1 MRFLLSGLI
10 VLLIFVYACKKNE
23 DITNLDANV
32 NQVYAFDIGNAWE
45 VNIST
50 KVKGFMEQEN
60 NGKFKMSLSYTIDLV
75 TPAGKTISGIT
86 SKTEDKIDKEKL
98 PDFILDS
105 QFNLDTTYAAGKYK
119 AIINIRDVITGKTA
133 SAMGTFDLTKE

>member
-1 MRFLLSGLI
+1 MKYLLPGLI
-10 VLLIFVYACKKNE
+10 ILLTLIYACKKE
-23 DITNLDANV
+23 DSLKLEASV
-32 NQVYAFDIGNAWE
+32 NQAYAFDISTAWE

-50 KVKGFMEQEN
+50 RVKGFMQEEN
-60 NGKFKMSLSYTIDLV
+60 NGKFKMSISYTIDLV
-75 TPAGKTISGIT
+75 TPGGKTINGIV

-105 QFNLDTTYAAGKYK
+105 QFNLDTTYVPGKYK

-133 SAMGTFDLTKE
+133 SATGSFDLTKD

>member
-1 MRFLLSGLI
+1 MKYLLPGLI
-10 VLLIFVYACKKNE
+10 LLLTFVYACKKE
-23 DITNLDANV
+23 ESLKLEASV
-32 NQVYAFDIGNAWE
+32 NQAYAFDIGTAWE

-50 KVKGFMEQEN
+50 KVKGFMEEGN

-75 TPAGKTISGIT
+75 TPGGKTINGIVG
-86 SKTEDKIDKEKL
+86 KTEDKIDNEKL

-105 QFNLDTTYAAGKYK
+105 QFNLDTTYVPGKYK

-133 SAMGTFDLTKE
+133 SAITFFDLAKD

>member
-1 MRFLLSGLI
+1 MKYLLSGLI
-10 VLLIFVYACKKNE
+10 VLLTFVYACKKE
-23 DITNLDANV
+23 EGQKLEASV
-32 NQVYAFDIGNAWE
+32 NQTYAFDIGSAWE

-50 KVKGFMEQEN
+50 KVKGFMQEEN

-75 TPAGKTISGIT
+75 KPGGKTVNGIV

-105 QFNLDTTYAAGKYK
+105 QFNLDTTYAPGKYK

-133 SAMGTFDLTKE
+133 SSTSSFDLAKD